1 MAAAATFV
9 ATGLAKQQSSDL
21 AFRWI
26 YLVPVKDSLYSVRR
40 SRRFCAYSQRDS
52 LVQ

>member
-1 MAAAATFV
+1 MAAADVRLATQNL
-9 ATGLAKQQSSDL
+9 GLAKQQSSDL

-40 SRRFCAYSQRDS
+40 SP
-52 LVQ
+52 